1 MKHKVG
7 YNRLGRKA
15 SHRKSLH
22 RNMVTSLFLE
32 ERIRTTKAKAQAVR
46 RTAEKM
52 ITRAREDSVHNRR
65 IVGKD
70 IKDKAA
76 LAKLFTDVAPR
87 FVKRPGGYTRILKLG
102 QRTGDA
108 SEMVLLELV
117 QGTEEVQEEKVR
129 RRRRRRE
136 KKEQE
141 AQELAE
147 EEAAAEKAAAEE
159 AAAEEA
165 VAEQP
170 EKTPEASEDDSEQK

>member
-1 MKHKVG
+1 MKHRIG
-7 YNRLGRKA
+7 YNRLGRKPA
-15 SHRKSLH
+15 HRKSLH
-22 RNMVTSLFLE
+22 RNMVTALFLE
-32 ERIRTTKAKAQAVR
+32 ERIKTTKAKAQAVR

-52 ITRAREDSVHNRR
+52 ITRAKEDSVHNRR

-108 SEMVLLELV
+108 GEMVLLELV

-141 AQELAE
+141 AREAAEQEQAAE
-147 EEAAAEKAAAEE
+147 EEAAAAAESD
-159 AAAEEA
+159 
-165 VAEQP
+165 
-170 EKTPEASEDDSEQK
+170 EASEAADDDESKGS

>member
-1 MKHKVG
+1 MKHRVG
-7 YNRLGRKA
+7 FNRLGRKPA
-15 SHRKSLH
+15 HRKSLH

-32 ERIRTTKAKAQAVR
+32 ERIRTTKTKAQSVR

-52 ITRAREDSVHNRR
+52 ITRAKQDTVHNRR

-70 IKDKAA
+70 VKDKAA

-102 QRTGDA
+102 QRPGDA

-117 QGTEEVQEEKVR
+117 QGTEEVQEEKAR

-136 KKEQE
+136 KKEEEREAAEREGQE
-141 AQELAE
+141 ALEQEAPTDEAE
-147 EEAAAEKAAAEE
+147 EPRKDEADEK
-159 AAAEEA
+159 
-165 VAEQP
+165 
-170 EKTPEASEDDSEQK
+170 

>member
-1 MKHKVG
+1 
-7 YNRLGRKA
+7 
-15 SHRKSLH
+15 
-22 RNMVTSLFLE
+22 MVTSLFLE

-52 ITRAREDSVHNRR
+52 ITRAKEDTVHNRR

-87 FVKRPGGYTRILKLG
+87 FAKRPGGYTRILKLG

-147 EEAAAEKAAAEE
+147 QEAAAEEEESAVPE

-165 VAEQP
+165 PAEDVSEQAS
-170 EKTPEASEDDSEQK
+170 EASEDDSKE

>member
-1 MKHKVG
+1 
-7 YNRLGRKA
+7 
-15 SHRKSLH
+15 
-22 RNMVTSLFLE
+22 MVTSLFLE

-52 ITRAREDSVHNRR
+52 ITRAREDTVHNRR
-65 IVGKD
+65 IVGRD

-87 FVKRPGGYTRILKLG
+87 FAKRPGGYTRILKLG
-102 QRTGDA
+102 QRPGDA

-117 QGTEEVQEEKVR
+117 SGTEEVQEEKVR

-141 AQELAE
+141 ARELAE
-147 EEAAAEKAAAEE
+147 QE
-159 AAAEEA
+159 AAAEEEA
-165 VAEQP
+165 PAEQDA
-170 EKTPEASEDDSEQK
+170 EAPEDDSNEK

>member
-1 MKHKVG
+1 MKHRVG
-7 YNRLGRKA
+7 YNRLGRKP
-15 SHRKSLH
+15 SHRKALH

-32 ERIRTTKAKAQAVR
+32 ERIRTTKAKAQAIR

-52 ITRAREDSVHNRR
+52 ITRAKTDSVHNRR

-70 IKDKAA
+70 VKDKAA

-87 FVKRPGGYTRILKLG
+87 FAKRPGGYTRILKLG

-141 AQELAE
+141 AQAREEEERQALAE
-147 EEAAAEKAAAEE
+147 QEQEASEPDES
-159 AAAEEA
+159 
-165 VAEQP
+165 EQAS
-170 EKTPEASEDDSEQK
+170 EASEDDKRES